1 MKWQSLARYHFI
13 FFKAMVRACSGVS
26 TLSHIIL
33 FCSCSPLETERKQL
47 LEKEKKYFYPSFLV
61 TCRNSGRVLTDHF
74 NFYLSIYIFFFYKFI
89 ISILFLAQNEKLWR
103 LWKPLTYLCIPGRNH
118 WLCYL
123 NILFHIL
130 PNTFGLFE
138 FECLF
143 LFGIPKIEMT

>member
-74 NFYLSIYIFFFYKFI
+74 NFYLSIYIFFFLQVYNFNFI
-89 ISILFLAQNEKLWR
+89 SGSKWELVEALETAHIFVYPWKESLTVILTSYFIFCPILSDFSSLNASFCLA
-103 LWKPLTYLCIPGRNH
+103 Y
-118 WLCYL
+118 
-123 NILFHIL
+123 
-130 PNTFGLFE
+130 
-138 FECLF
+138 
-143 LFGIPKIEMT
+143 PK